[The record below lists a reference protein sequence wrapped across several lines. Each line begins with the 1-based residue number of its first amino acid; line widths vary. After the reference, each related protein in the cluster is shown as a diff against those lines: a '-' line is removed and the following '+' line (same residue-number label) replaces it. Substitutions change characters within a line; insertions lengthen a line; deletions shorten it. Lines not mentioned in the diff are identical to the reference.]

1 MSEHDTRD
9 LRIPPPPDGVVSI
22 DEARTKAATSGPK
35 REWMLVDYT
44 PQTFAGGEVFLP
56 GMWER
61 MHKDGTFELF
71 FHEGPEMNF
80 WQFVALLSEPSR
92 KVQLVMGHNEKG
104 DFVEHAGMVILDQIL
119 HTDFL
124 RRVVGNFVFFKEYW
138 NRHDSLDIGWA
149 VLNHWFGKLDADNIT
164 GVTPETNRPALL
176 FVKRLGFVE
185 AARIPDFTVF
195 GPAACAGVFT
205 YMTRQMWRDGHQ
217 RQFGRPPVENAE
229 AT

>member
-1 MSEHDTRD
+1 MSDD
-9 LRIPPPPDGVVSI
+9 LRIPPPPDASGVVSI
-22 DEARTKAATSGPK
+22 DTAKTAKGPQ
-35 REWMLVDYT
+35 REWLIVDYT

-56 GMWER
+56 GLWKR
-61 MHKDGTFELF
+61 MHDDNTFELF

-92 KVQLVMGHNEKG
+92 KVQLVLGHNEKG
-104 DFVEHAGMVILDQIL
+104 DFVEHAGFVILDQIL
-119 HTDFL
+119 NAPGL
-124 RRVVGNFVFFKEYW
+124 RRAVGNFVFFKEYW
-138 NRHDSLDIGWA
+138 NRHDSLDLGWA

-164 GVTPETNRPALL
+164 GVTPEPNRAAIM
-176 FVKRLGFVE
+176 FAKRLGFVE

-195 GPAACAGVFT
+195 GPMPCAGVFT

-217 RQFGRPPVENAE
+217 KHFGRPPVENSE